1 MVLITTTHF
10 QLSLRKV
17 RESTCGTL
25 GLYLGKIAPDHSFRV
40 HRKVKKGSEIIVG
53 MKDAEEK
60 ENKRKRRTEESKI
73 NLKDAAMELMSV
85 VVSAFTV
92 ITMAQNL

>member
-1 MVLITTTHF
+1 
-10 QLSLRKV
+10 
-17 RESTCGTL
+17 
-25 GLYLGKIAPDHSFRV
+25 
-40 HRKVKKGSEIIVG
+40 
-53 MKDAEEK
+53 MKDVEAK
-60 ENKRKRRTEESKI
+60 QNSKRRKTEKSKI